1 MKSGKHTWSIDSK
14 VDCNTENIVY
24 LIQCDKENCLENKYI
39 GETEKP
45 MHERLS
51 QHRGYV
57 TRNTKD
63 ATGRHFNK
71 PGHTLGNMSITILE
85 RVKSNDP
92 LNRREREKYHIRKLN
107 SYNQGMN
114 VSPGLGSFSHFD

>member
-1 MKSGKHTWSIDSK
+1 M
-14 VDCNTENIVY
+14 VY

-45 MHERLS
+45 MHE
-51 QHRGYV
+51 RGYV

-92 LNRREREKYHIRKLN
+92 IYRK
-107 SYNQGMN
+107 
-114 VSPGLGSFSHFD
+114 

>member
-1 MKSGKHTWSIDSK
+1 M
-14 VDCNTENIVY
+14 VY

-45 MHERLS
+45 MHER
-51 QHRGYV
+51 GYV

-71 PGHTLGNMSITILE
+71 PGHTLGNMRFDKLVNFSSEESYHGGSVINGTTQSIFIFLTTLII
-85 RVKSNDP
+85 V
-92 LNRREREKYHIRKLN
+92 
-107 SYNQGMN
+107 
-114 VSPGLGSFSHFD
+114 VTGSL